1 MPRSPSLWV
10 RLWHRIQAVLKV
22 VGRIQSAVLLSVFYA
37 LFWVPVGLVSRLCV
51 DWLHWRAPNH
61 SNWYARP
68 DRINDPRH
76 TRDPF

>member
-1 MPRSPSLWV
+1 MPPSASLWV
-10 RLWHRIQAVLKV
+10 WLWYRIQTVLKV

-51 DWLHWRAPNH
+51 DWLHRRVPKH
-61 SNWYARP
+61 SNWHARS